1 MDSASLRNKL
11 YDYIRIADTKKLHAI
26 FNLLENEIEETT
38 EWWKNKEFI
47 DDLDNRYEALEIG
60 SDKGFTVAEMEIS
73 IEKLRVK
80 KYGK

>member
-1 MDSASLRNKL
+1 MDSASLRHKL

-47 DDLDNRYEALEIG
+47 DDLDNRYEALENG
-60 SDKGFTVAEMEIS
+60 SDKGFTLAEMETS
-73 IEKLRVK
+73 IEKRRVK

>member
-1 MDSASLRNKL
+1 MDSASLRHKL

-26 FNLLENEIEETT
+26 FNLLENEIEESI
-38 EWWKNKEFI
+38 EWWKNKEFT
-47 DDLDNRYEALEIG
+47 DELDNRYEALEDS
-60 SDKGFTVAEMEIS
+60 SDKGFTLAEMETS